1 MVDELCI
8 KNHLNGNKLK
18 VSNKNSIKSTVVS
31 KGTIQ
36 LPPVGDPDK
45 ANVQT
50 LNVSPDLEA
59 TILTKLFEL
68 PPPLIHPDID
78 VRSVIADIEA
88 VVVDLK
94 AALPLSSISIV

>member
-1 MVDELCI
+1 MIIDSHVY
-8 KNHLNGNKLK
+8 
-18 VSNKNSIKSTVVS
+18 S
-31 KGTIQ
+31 
-36 LPPVGDPDK
+36 LPPLGDADK